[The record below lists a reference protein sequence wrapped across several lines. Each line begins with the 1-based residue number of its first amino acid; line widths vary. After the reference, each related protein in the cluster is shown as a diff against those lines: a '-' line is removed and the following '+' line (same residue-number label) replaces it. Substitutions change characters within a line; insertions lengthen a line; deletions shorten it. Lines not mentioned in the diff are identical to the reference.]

1 MLQVINNLK
10 KVIYCISDINTALAF
25 EWIADKID
33 AQKIK
38 LVFILINSDRNST
51 LAQFLIKK
59 KIKHYHLSFKT
70 NWSYLGLIWKTYK
83 ILKQEN
89 AQAIHCHLLKANI
102 IGLTAA
108 YINRIPIRIY
118 TRHHSDFNYVYSK
131 KGILIDK
138 YCNKIATKIIAISKV
153 VEDILLHKEKVPF
166 QKVQIIHHGFDLNY
180 FKSPSSRI
188 LDKLKAQYNP
198 LHKSPVIGVISRF
211 TEYKGLQ
218 YTIPAFHKLLE
229 THPNALL
236 LLFNAKGDYSQVID
250 PLLEQLPR
258 NSYLKIGFENN
269 LSEIYRLFDCFVHIP
284 NSYYSEA
291 FGQVYVEALIC
302 GIPSVFTIS
311 GIAPT
316 LVKNEINSLVVDYNS
331 VDGTYKSM
339 CRILEQ
345 EELREHLIN
354 NCKNTDYF
362 EFSLERYIFNLENLY
377 H

>member
-1 MLQVINNLK
+1 MSKSAIKTIV
-10 KVIYCISDINTALAF
+10 YCVSDIEKALAF
-25 EWIADKID
+25 EWIVENLDSK
-33 AQKIK
+33 KTK
-38 LVFILINSDRNST
+38 LIFILINSSST
-51 LAQFLIKK
+51 SPLVEFLHQKKTKCYQLYFTNNLNYIK
-59 KIKHYHLSFKT
+59 
-70 NWSYLGLIWKTYK
+70 LIWNIYL
-83 ILKQEN
+83 ILKREH
-89 AQAIHCHLLKANI
+89 ADGIHCHLLKANI
-102 IGLTAA
+102 AGLTAA
-108 YINRIPIRIY
+108 YLAKLPIRIY
-118 TRHHSDFNYVYSK
+118 TRHHSDFNYIYSP
-131 KGILIDK
+131 KGIWIDK

-236 LLFNAKGDYSQVID
+236 LLFNAKGDYNQVID

-311 GIAPT
+311 GIAPS
-316 LVKNEINSLVVDYNS
+316 LVKNEINSLVVDYNNIEQ
-331 VDGTYKSM
+331 TYKGM
-339 CRILEQ
+339 LRILEQ
-345 EELREHLIN
+345 KGIREHLIN
-354 NCKNTDYF
+354 NCMNTDYF
-362 EFSLERYIFNLENLY
+362 EFSIERYIFNLERLY